1 MSFVCFL
8 FSVVLR
14 LGYVKSQKTLVLV
27 EKNDIETEKLKVLQS
42 IRNILYSNSGWTFIT
57 LCDKKGLS
65 QQNGR
70 MRQSTS
76 HTASY
81 EVIIGGCH
89 MQCFFSP
96 LHVYVCWVYLCD
108 HKRVDMHVHTSGGL
122 SLILVSLFS
131 VSPTLPSDI
140 GIIRGLL

>member
-14 LGYVKSQKTLVLV
+14 LGYVKFQKTLVLV

-57 LCDKKGLS
+57 LCDMKGLS
-65 QQNGR
+65 EQNGR
-70 MRQSTS
+70 MWQSTS
-76 HTASY
+76 QMASFFFFY

-89 MQCFFSP
+89 MQCFF
-96 LHVYVCWVYLCD
+96 LLCMCMC
-108 HKRVDMHVHTSGGL
+108 VGYTCVITSVWTYMYIHL
-122 SLILVSLFS
+122 EA
-131 VSPTLPSDI
+131 
-140 GIIRGLL
+140 